1 MPTDTPAPAS
11 PDPLHHVRKMCT
23 SLEATRDHL
32 RQDVHHVNDPLFQQM
47 FVQASSVLDRLL
59 CAFRQYEADA
69 RQGRRP

>member
-1 MPTDTPAPAS
+1 
-11 PDPLHHVRKMCT
+11 MCV